1 MADKKKKKR
10 SLAKRSM
17 TAEER
22 RLQEDR
28 SRKANW
34 KRWGPYLSE
43 RQWGT
48 VREDYS
54 AYGTA
59 WDYFPHDHA
68 RSRAYRWGED
78 GLGGICDRHQF
89 ICFALALWNG
99 KDPILKERLF
109 GLTGNEGN
117 HGEDVKEYYYYLDS
131 TPTHSYMKFLYKY
144 PQREFPYAQLVEENR
159 RRSKRELEFELIDTG
174 VFDDNRYFDVTIE
187 YAKAGP
193 DDILIRIEATNRGPE
208 AAPLHLLPTVWF
220 RNTWSWGLDERKPKL
235 RRDASAEVAAI
246 KLDHYYYGSRWLYCE
261 GSPALVFTENDT
273 NNQRIFNY
281 ENPSPYVKDS
291 INDFVVHGVKTAVNP
306 NDYGTK
312 AATHY
317 VSTVASGE
325 SKTVRLRLSPAAP
338 ASAEILN
345 GTFDTQIAQ
354 QRAEAD
360 EFYRTVVPDGIA
372 PDRQNVMRQALAGVL
387 WSKQFYHYDLNR
399 WLKGDPAGPEPPRE
413 RLNGRNHEWRH
424 LYNADV
430 ISMPD
435 KWEYPWYAAWDLAFH
450 CIALALVD
458 SDFAKEQLLLMTR
471 EWYMH
476 PNGQLPA
483 YEWAFGD
490 VNPPVHAWAAWRVYK
505 VEMKRRGE
513 GDRKFLERVFQ
524 KLLLNFTWWV
534 NRKDTEGRN
543 VFQGGFLGLDNI
555 GVFDRSAP
563 LPTGGHIEQSDA
575 TSWMGMY
582 CLNMLAI
589 ALELA
594 KDNSAYEDVAS
605 KFFEHFVYICE
616 AMNNLGGQKLELWDR
631 QDGFYYDVL
640 HNDNGPNLP
649 LKIRSMVGLIPLFA
663 VETLDPEIVDKLHG
677 FKRRMQWFI
686 ENRPGLGEHIETQ
699 STDDGPRRFLSL
711 VNRHRLKRV
720 LGYMLDESEFLSPYG
735 IRAISRYHLDH
746 PYKLPVNGTEYR
758 VDYEPAESST
768 GLFGGNSNWRGPIWF
783 PVNYL
788 LIESLQKFHFFLG
801 DNYKVECPT
810 GSGKSENLWDIAGQ
824 ISQRLTQLFLRDE
837 QGRRPVFGGTE
848 KFQKDPH
855 WRDLI
860 PFHEY
865 FHGDNGAGIGASHQ
879 TGWTA
884 LVAKLIQ
891 QYGE

>member
-1 MADKKKKKR
+1 VTKEAI
-10 SLAKRSM
+10 
-17 TAEER
+17 
-22 RLQEDR
+22 RLEEDR
-28 SRKANW
+28 QRKVNW

-43 RQWGT
+43 RQWST

-54 AYGTA
+54 PQGNA
-59 WDYFPHDHA
+59 WEHLSHDHA

-78 GLGGICDRHQF
+78 GLGGISDRHQY

-117 HGEDVKEYYYYLDS
+117 HGEDVKEYYFYLDS
-131 TPTHSYMKFLYKY
+131 TPTHSYMKYLYKY
-144 PQREFPYAQLVEENR
+144 PQAEFPYRQLVEENH
-159 RRSKRELEFELIDTG
+159 RRSKRELEFELINTG
-174 VFDDNRYFDVTIE
+174 VFDDNRYFDVFIE
-187 YAKAGP
+187 YAKAAP

-208 AAPLHLLPTVWF
+208 LADLHLLPTVWF
-220 RNTWSWGLDERKPKL
+220 RNTWSWGLDERKPKISREKATEMATL
-235 RRDASAEVAAI
+235 Q
-246 KLDHYYYGSRWLYCE
+246 LFHWYYGNRWLHCE
-261 GSPALVFTENDT
+261 GKPEILFTENET
-273 NNQRIFNY
+273 NSQKLFGS
-281 ENPSPYVKDS
+281 ENGSSYVKDG
-291 INDFVVHGVKTAVNP
+291 INDSVVDGRKGTASSQGP
-306 NDYGTK
+306 GTK
-312 AATHY
+312 AAARYRMTLAPGQ
-317 VSTVASGE
+317 STV
-325 SKTVRLRLSPAAP
+325 VRLRLTDSAP
-338 ASAEILN
+338 ASGKAVDGEVDRIFAE
-345 GTFDTQIAQ
+345 
-354 QRAEAD
+354 RKKEAD
-360 EFYRTVVPDGIA
+360 EFYRTVIPDTIA
-372 PDRQNVMRQALAGVL
+372 PDRNNVMRQALGGLL
-387 WSKQFYHYDLNR
+387 WSKQFYHYDVSR
-399 WLKGDPAGPEPPRE
+399 WLKGDPVGPEPAPQRF
-413 RLNGRNHEWRH
+413 NGRNHEWRH

-450 CIALALVD
+450 CIALSLVD
-458 SDFAKEQLLLMTR
+458 ADFAKEQLILMTR

-505 VEMKRRGE
+505 VEKKRRGK
-513 GDRKFLERVFQ
+513 GDRKFLERIFQ

-534 NRKDTEGRN
+534 NRKDAEGRN

-594 KDNSAYEDVAS
+594 RENSAYEDVAS
-605 KFFEHFVYICE
+605 KFFEHFVYICD
-616 AMNNLGGQKLELWDR
+616 AMNNLGGEGLELWNAK
-631 QDGFYYDVL
+631 DGFYYDVL
-640 HNDNGPNLP
+640 HMTDGQRFP
-649 LKIRSMVGLIPLFA
+649 LKVRSMVGLIPLFA
-663 VETLDPEIVDKLHG
+663 VETLDPSMVDALPG

-686 ENRPGLGEHIETQ
+686 ENRPELGEHIETQ
-699 STDDGPRRFLSL
+699 STDKGPRRFLSL

-720 LGYMLDESEFLSPYG
+720 LRYMLDETEFLSAYG
-735 IRAISRYHLDH
+735 IRAISRFHRDH
-746 PYKLPVNGTEYR
+746 PYTLRVDGMEYR

-801 DNYKVECPT
+801 DGYKVECPT
-810 GSGKSENLWDIAGQ
+810 GSGQMSDLWKVAGE
-824 ISQRLTQLFLRDE
+824 ISQRLTRIFLRNED
-837 QGRRPVFGGTE
+837 GRRPLFGGTE
-848 KFQKDPH
+848 KFQTDPY